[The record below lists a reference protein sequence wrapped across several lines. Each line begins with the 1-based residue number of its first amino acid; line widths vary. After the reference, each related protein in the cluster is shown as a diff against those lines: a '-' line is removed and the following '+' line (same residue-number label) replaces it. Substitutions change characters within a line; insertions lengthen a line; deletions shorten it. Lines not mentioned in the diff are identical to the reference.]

1 VQLRPMA
8 VARRNERSVRPRR
21 SYANLATG
29 GGYTCQ
35 VGENPPTPVKVGDYV
50 QWTSNG
56 VDQFKP
62 ARKVTKV
69 ENDHV
74 WVFGSNTAIP
84 MEQVTVSDPPALKS
98 IIVEPSDRDDG
109 PSDDVPQI
117 DVLLRGNRLQITA
130 DVDAAGLQTLKEMI
144 GKYEEILK
152 LVSPKK

>member
-1 VQLRPMA
+1 MGA
-8 VARRNERSVRPRR
+8 ASGERATTANGGGTSKRTVRSSKA

-84 MEQVTVSDPPALKS
+84 MEQVTVSESA
-98 IIVEPSDRDDG
+98 
-109 PSDDVPQI
+109 
-117 DVLLRGNRLQITA
+117 
-130 DVDAAGLQTLKEMI
+130 
-144 GKYEEILK
+144 
-152 LVSPKK
+152 SP